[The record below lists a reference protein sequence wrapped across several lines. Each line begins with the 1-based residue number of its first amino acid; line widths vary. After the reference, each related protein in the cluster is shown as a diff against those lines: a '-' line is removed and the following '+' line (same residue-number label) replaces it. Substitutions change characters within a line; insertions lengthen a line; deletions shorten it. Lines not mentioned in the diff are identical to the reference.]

1 MDAGYFRQLAAH
13 DNWANLEFISA
24 LEKMPEPPPRALE
37 LIAHIIAAEWVW
49 LTRMQ
54 HEPQPMKVWP
64 ALSLAQCR
72 EECSKLKLG
81 WERFLGAE
89 DLSSTFAYTNTKGEH
104 FENHVTDALTHV
116 FLHGHYHRGQI
127 TLLMRQAG
135 VTPPYTD
142 FIEAVRKGYLE

>member
-1 MDAGYFRQLAAH
+1 MTAEYFQKLAAH

-24 LEKMPEPPPRALE
+24 LEKMPDPPQRALE

-54 HEPQPMKVWP
+54 REPQPMKVWP
-64 ALSLAQCR
+64 TLTF
-72 EECSKLKLG
+72 EECRAEMAKLKDG
-81 WERFLGAE
+81 WNRFLPSADMGA
-89 DLSSTFAYTNTKGEH
+89 LFAYTNTKGEH
-104 FENHVTDALTHV
+104 FESRVVDALTHV

-127 TLLMRQAG
+127 ALLMRQAG

-142 FIEAVRKGYLE
+142 FIEAVRKAQIR